1 MHKCVIIINLS
12 YFRTKWV
19 KTNGH
24 EYKINAGV
32 ILDVK
37 HDLPVVGKI
46 KDIHVVDGHKILFCV
61 KSVFHFLSHISNHIC
76 YKMILIFMKK
86 LCICQICSYQILYIR
101 TSQVLG
107 SHKFVLLPY
116 ALCTL

>member
-1 MHKCVIIINLS
+1 MCNNYKSVF

-24 EYKINAGV
+24 EYRINAGV

-46 KDIHVVDGHKILFCV
+46 KDIHVIDGHKILFCV
-61 KSVFHFLSHISNHIC
+61 KSFFTFFEPHFRSYLLQDDTDFHEKVVYLSDLFLPNPV
-76 YKMILIFMKK
+76 
-86 LCICQICSYQILYIR
+86 YIR